1 VSDGDPAP
9 LKSSTAPN
17 FWPMS
22 IVAKL
27 LDVSRCHLVPCGRPR
42 PRPHCV
48 RWGPSSPLPKEAQQA
63 PSFWPMSAKR
73 SPISAT
79 AELFFLTFLVTS
91 KRLQCTTQYTR
102 VLSQPQRQ
110 VVTDVCLCSKQ
121 LTWFYTTTST
131 TVAAQSTNINN
142 NSLHSVHCRS
152 VRQAVCTAPRPLS
165 MQTSTDFFLPY
176 DVRQYAI

>member
-1 VSDGDPAP
+1 MGTQLPSKAAQPPIFGPCPLWPNCWMYQDATWYRVVDLGPGHIVLDGDLAP
-9 LKSSTAPN
+9 HSRKRHSRPPLFGPCLPN
-17 FWPMS
+17 
-22 IVAKL
+22 
-27 LDVSRCHLVPCGRPR
+27 GRPFQ
-42 PRPHCV
+42 
-48 RWGPSSPLPKEAQQA
+48 LLL
-63 PSFWPMSAKR
+63 R
-73 SPISAT
+73 S
-79 AELFFLTFLVTS
+79 FLTFLVTS